1 VISQKKVK
9 RYVASGDYYIQV
21 ASFLKKENAERFA
34 SLLEKNL
41 YKVTIEK
48 AAVKN
53 STFYRVHVG
62 PFEKKSVAVNTMTA
76 MKRIFDLNDPFVL
89 RKKS

>member
-9 RYVASGDYYIQV
+9 RYVVSGDYYIQV

-76 MKRIFDLNDPFVL
+76 MKRRFDLNDPFVL